1 MQATQQPEEPKE
13 MSLISTQAAA
23 YAAQVATRYAWS
35 VEPGLSAEEE
45 EDLREALS
53 ATLRRVMTAHTA
65 PERIEALRIEALN
78 RTLDDWEK
86 IHRKSGPRIDA
97 LDGDRVTMS
106 QRG

>member
-1 MQATQQPEEPKE
+1 

-45 EDLREALS
+45 EDLREVLS
-53 ATLRRVMTAHTA
+53 ATLRRVMTAHA
-65 PERIEALRIEALN
+65 RPERIESLRIETLN
-78 RTLDDWEK
+78 RTLDDWEQV
-86 IHRKSGPRIDA
+86 HRKSGPRVDA
-97 LDGDRVTMS
+97 LDGDRMTMS